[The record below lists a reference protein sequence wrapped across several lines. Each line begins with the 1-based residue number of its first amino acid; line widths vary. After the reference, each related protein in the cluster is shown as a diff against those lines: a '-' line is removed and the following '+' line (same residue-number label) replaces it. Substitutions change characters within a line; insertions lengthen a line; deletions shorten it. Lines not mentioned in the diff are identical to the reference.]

1 MLKKRVMGIVLAA
14 MLAVGGNAFA
24 CWNCFT
30 ERDVVVNGSY
40 TAAPFAND
48 VTTDYDINDKVT
60 AGGSL
65 QMETTV
71 TTFATGDDFAFQ
83 AGSAEGYADVDAY
96 ANNWDTGLSS
106 GAYAEASFNGRTEGA
121 GVAAGGFGGAAVV
134 DVESSFTGYV
144 EQAQLTQEIN
154 YQDNQGISAYNNST
168 AFFSGTRSDVDA
180 DCARC
185 GIAGAAEYDSIYT
198 RGTEVTGQSF
208 VTIDPYGSN
217 RSYSGMTTSDAQIG
231 STNARSWNTDSLVT
245 GQGEIG
251 AMVGS
256 GNVGAAVGAASYS
269 FTGDNAG
276 VGMAQISGSTQ
287 DYGSYSTAQSA
298 GSSFAIAD

>member
-40 TAAPFAND
+40 TAAPFANEFVQDWD
-48 VTTDYDINDKVT
+48 VNDYVA

-65 QMETTV
+65 GVQTTV
-71 TTFATGDDFAFQ
+71 TTFATGDDFALQ
-83 AGSAEGYADVDAY
+83 AGSANGYADVDAY

-106 GAYAEASFNGRTEGA
+106 GAYAEASFNGRTEGFGA
-121 GVAAGGFGGAAVV
+121 AAGGFGGAASV
-134 DVESSFTGYV
+134 DVNSSFTGYV
-144 EQAQLTQEIN
+144 FQQQWTQEVG
-154 YQDNQGISAYNNST
+154 YRDGQGISAYNDST
-168 AFFSGTRSDVDA
+168 ASFTGVRNDSDA

-217 RSYSGMTTSDAQIG
+217 RSYSGFTTSDAQIG
-231 STNARSWNTDSLVT
+231 STNARSWNTDSVVA
-245 GQGEIG
+245 GNGSIS

-256 GNVGAAVGAASYS
+256 TNVGASVGMASYS
-269 FTGDNAG
+269 FTGENAG
-276 VGMAQISGSTQ
+276 AGYAQISGSTQ
-287 DYGSYSTAQSA
+287 DYGSYSTAQSS
-298 GSSFAIAD
+298 GSSFAGAF

>member
-1 MLKKRVMGIVLAA
+1 VTVR
-14 MLAVGGNAFA
+14 
-24 CWNCFT
+24 
-30 ERDVVVNGSY
+30 GSY
-40 TAAPFAND
+40 TAAPYADVYTHDFDVND
-48 VTTDYDINDKVT
+48 YVA
-60 AGGSL
+60 AGGDL
-65 QMETTV
+65 QMNTTV
-71 TTFATGDDFAFQ
+71 TTFATGNNFALQ
-83 AGSAEGYADVDAY
+83 SGGASGYADVDAY

-121 GVAAGGFGGAAVV
+121 GLAGAGFGGAASV
-134 DVESSFTGYV
+134 DVDSSFTGHV
-144 EQAQLTQEIN
+144 FQNQWTQEVG
-154 YQDNQGISAYNNST
+154 YQNGQGISAYNDST
-168 AFFSGTRSDVDA
+168 AVFTGVRSDGDA

-231 STNARSWNTDSLVT
+231 STNARSWNTESIVV
-245 GQGEIG
+245 GFGSVG
-251 AMVGS
+251 AMVG
-256 GNVGAAVGAASYS
+256 GPNVGAAVGSASYS

-276 VGMAQISGSTQ
+276 AGMAQISGSTQ

-298 GSSFAIAD
+298 GSSFAGAF

>member
-30 ERDVVVNGSY
+30 ERDVTVRGEY

-48 VTTDYDINDKVT
+48 YAYDKDVNDFVEV
-60 AGGSL
+60 GGSL

-71 TTFATGDDFAFQ
+71 TTFATGNNFAGQ
-83 AGSAEGYADVDAY
+83 AGGASGYADVDVY
-96 ANNWDTGLSS
+96 ANNWDSGLSS

-121 GVAAGGFGGAAVV
+121 GIAGAGFGGAASV
-134 DVESSFTGYV
+134 DVNSSFSGYV
-144 EQAQLTQEIN
+144 SQQQITQEIN
-154 YQDNQGISAYNNST
+154 YQNNQGIVATNTSSAEFTGVRKDS
-168 AFFSGTRSDVDA
+168 DA

-198 RGTEVTGQSF
+198 RGTEITGQSF

-231 STNARSWNTDSLVT
+231 STNAWRTESIVT
-245 GQGEIG
+245 GTGSVG
-251 AMVGS
+251 AMVG
-256 GNVGAAVGAASYS
+256 GPNVGAAVGSASYS

-298 GSSFAIAD
+298 GSSFAGAF